1 MEATSEDKNAVDL
14 GSVEVADLVEVA
26 SVAND
31 APSIFSL
38 GVTVVTW
45 TATDSSNNS
54 ATATQKITIV
64 DTTAPSIA
72 APADITAEATSADS
86 NTVSLGDATAQDAV
100 SLSSITNDS
109 PDAFPLGETTV
120 TWTATD
126 EAGNSATATQKI
138 TIVDTTAPSIAAP
151 ADITAEA
158 TSKSDNAITL
168 ETPAVSDNVSV
179 ASITNDAP
187 EKFPVGETTVTWT
200 AKDQNENSQ
209 SISQKI
215 TLVDTVPPKFSKLN
229 EIVLEA
235 TSVDSNHVSLM
246 IPTVSDIL
254 DITSITNDSPDA
266 FPLGETTVTWTATDE
281 SGNTSTATQMVTIVD
296 TTAPS
301 ITIPQNITIDAVA
314 LETPVLIG
322 TATAIDLT
330 DPSPKI
336 TNNAPSIFPLG
347 DTMVTW
353 TVADKFGN
361 SVNQTQT
368 ISVQAC
374 GKPHSSY
381 NTIIGSEDDDILIGT
396 TLADLIF
403 GLGGDD
409 IMMGDKGN
417 DCMFGG
423 DGDDVI
429 YGNEG
434 DDEIVGDNG
443 GDIIKGQSGE
453 DTITGSA
460 GTDIIDGGDDNDSC
474 TASSTDN
481 DIVTKCES

>member
-1 MEATSEDKNAVDL
+1 VSILSIT
-14 GSVEVADLVEVA
+14 
-26 SVAND
+26 ND
-31 APSIFSL
+31 APEKFPV
-38 GVTVVTW
+38 GDTTVTW
-45 TATDSSNNS
+45 TVIDSSNNS

-72 APADITAEATSADS
+72 APADITAEATSADG
-86 NTVSLGDATAQDAV
+86 NTVSLGDATAADAV
-100 SLSSITNDS
+100 SLLSITNDS
-109 PDAFPLGETTV
+109 PDTFPLGETTV

-158 TSKSDNAITL
+158 TSKSDNIITL
-168 ETPAVSDNVSV
+168 EMPEVSDNVSV

-187 EKFPVGETTVTWT
+187 EKFPVGETIVTWT

-209 SISQKI
+209 TISQKI
-215 TLVDTVPPKFSKLN
+215 TLVDTVPPKFAKLS
-229 EIVLEA
+229 EMVVEA
-235 TSVDSNHVSLM
+235 TSVDNNNVSLET
-246 IPTVSDIL
+246 PAVSDIL
-254 DITSITNDSPDA
+254 DIISLTNDAPDTFA
-266 FPLGETTVTWTATDE
+266 LGETIVTWTATDE

-301 ITIPQNITIDAVA
+301 ITIPQNIIIDAIA
-314 LETPVLIG
+314 LETPVSVG

-330 DPSPKI
+330 DPSPQI
-336 TNNAPSIFPLG
+336 TNNAPTIFPLG
-347 DTMVTW
+347 DTIVTW

-361 SVNQTQT
+361 SVNQTQI

-374 GKPHSSY
+374 GKPHSAY
-381 NTIIGSEDDDILIGT
+381 NIIIGSEDDDILIGT

-409 IMMGDKGN
+409 IIMGDKGN
-417 DCMFGG
+417 DCIFGG
-423 DGDDVI
+423 DGDDII

-434 DDEIVGDNG
+434 DDTIVGGNG
-443 GDIIKGQSGE
+443 RDIIKGQSGD
-453 DTITGSA
+453 DTIIGSA

-474 TASSTDN
+474 TASNTDN
-481 DIVTKCES
+481 DIVINCES